1 MNILVDMVDIL
12 SRYIQQIQIFLEK
25 SEFFLVRA
33 NETSNVLFIFVIELN
48 VDLDSRKTLFV
59 EIEYSKF
66 YNLLKYDSATFKI
79 LIGKQYSSILGE
91 DKNDKNDEANKKA
104 TYQSGIWRAKLQDQ
118 KMLKYEKLTT
128 EQIFSII

>member
-1 MNILVDMVDIL
+1 M
-12 SRYIQQIQIFLEK
+12 EK

-48 VDLDSRKTLFV
+48 VDSRKNLFV

-104 TYQSGIWRAKLQDQ
+104 TYQSGIWRAKLQD
-118 KMLKYEKLTT
+118 
-128 EQIFSII
+128 

>member
-1 MNILVDMVDIL
+1 M
-12 SRYIQQIQIFLEK
+12 Y
-25 SEFFLVRA
+25 
-33 NETSNVLFIFVIELN
+33 

-104 TYQSGIWRAKLQDQ
+104 TYQSGIWRAKLQD
-118 KMLKYEKLTT
+118 
-128 EQIFSII
+128 

>member
-1 MNILVDMVDIL
+1 MNILVDIVDIF

-25 SEFFLVRA
+25 SDFFLDRA

-48 VDLDSRKTLFV
+48 VDSRKNLFV

>member
-1 MNILVDMVDIL
+1 MKIIE
-12 SRYIQQIQIFLEK
+12 S
-25 SEFFLVRA
+25 
-33 NETSNVLFIFVIELN
+33 FIYFIELHVN
-48 VDLDSRKTLFV
+48 SRKNLFV

-104 TYQSGIWRAKLQDQ
+104 TYQSGIWRAKLQD
-118 KMLKYEKLTT
+118 
-128 EQIFSII
+128 

>member
-1 MNILVDMVDIL
+1 MKIIE
-12 SRYIQQIQIFLEK
+12 SSIYF
-25 SEFFLVRA
+25 
-33 NETSNVLFIFVIELN
+33 IELDVN
-48 VDLDSRKTLFV
+48 SRKNLFV

-104 TYQSGIWRAKLQDQ
+104 TYQSGIWRAKLQD
-118 KMLKYEKLTT
+118 
-128 EQIFSII
+128 

>member
-25 SEFFLVRA
+25 SDFFLVRA
-33 NETSNVLFIFVIELN
+33 NKASKVLFIFVIELN
-48 VDLDSRKTLFV
+48 VDSRKNLFV

>member
-1 MNILVDMVDIL
+1 MKIIE
-12 SRYIQQIQIFLEK
+12 S
-25 SEFFLVRA
+25 
-33 NETSNVLFIFVIELN
+33 FIYFIELDVN
-48 VDLDSRKTLFV
+48 SRKNLFV

-104 TYQSGIWRAKLQDQ
+104 TYQSGIWRAKLQD
-118 KMLKYEKLTT
+118 
-128 EQIFSII
+128 

>member
-1 MNILVDMVDIL
+1 MKIIE
-12 SRYIQQIQIFLEK
+12 S
-25 SEFFLVRA
+25 
-33 NETSNVLFIFVIELN
+33 FIYFIELHVN
-48 VDLDSRKTLFV
+48 SRNNLFV

-104 TYQSGIWRAKLQDQ
+104 TYQSGIWRAKLQD
-118 KMLKYEKLTT
+118 
-128 EQIFSII
+128 